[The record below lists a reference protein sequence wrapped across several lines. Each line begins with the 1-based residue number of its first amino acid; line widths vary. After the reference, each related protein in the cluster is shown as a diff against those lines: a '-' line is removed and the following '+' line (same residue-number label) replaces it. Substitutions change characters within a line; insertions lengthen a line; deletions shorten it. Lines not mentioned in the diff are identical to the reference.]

1 MDVVEASQHRL
12 AVRDEGR
19 SVTGADRRL
28 PCHRVQ
34 AADGPNLRVAR
45 SQEMPTACRE
55 RHHLSRSMPW
65 KRTVDAAA
73 PHAYLRR
80 RNANTR
86 HLDVLAA
93 QRRERARIRSEK
105 GVRWGGRSLAAAA

>member
-1 MDVVEASQHRL
+1 
-12 AVRDEGR
+12 
-19 SVTGADRRL
+19 
-28 PCHRVQ
+28 
-34 AADGPNLRVAR
+34 
-45 SQEMPTACRE
+45 
-55 RHHLSRSMPW
+55 MPW

-73 PHAYLRR
+73 LHAYLRR

-105 GVRWGGRSLAAAA
+105 GVRWAGRSLAAAA